1 MRVLLLI
8 LMATVGLTACGGSG
22 SAPASSAA
30 PSTSPSSPAPAP
42 TALTR
47 TKAEA
52 AGIHC
57 AEGGTRVDVGSDND
71 GNGVLSDGEVS
82 STLYVCNAPGS
93 DGANGSDGQSSLVR
107 LQAEPVSAN
116 CPQGG
121 TKVLAGKDSN
131 GNGVL
136 EDSEVSSS
144 AYVCSAAPTDNRW
157 VELTGGTTQAQS
169 NTGYLA
175 NSSTPVV
182 ITLPTS
188 PAVGDW
194 VKVTG
199 VGAGGWAI
207 AQNAGQS
214 INARGLPGGMALEWT
229 AHGPVGAWVGLAASS
244 DGMRIVAV
252 STSGEL
258 YTSTDGAATWVLRL
272 GGQTWSSV
280 ASSSDGMK
288 LLAASNGG
296 ALYLSSDGGQTW
308 SNDGSARAWTAVAS
322 SADGMQ
328 LVATAYLGQIWTSTD
343 GGVSWTARESNR
355 AWRAVTSSSD
365 GGVLAAGTNGAQLY
379 VSTDHGLT
387 WTARA
392 SSQFWWSLSASADGK
407 ILYGSTDT
415 GALWVSKDYGT
426 TWASQAGNRDWRGIA
441 TSADGRFTVAATAGG
456 QLYDSIDQGV
466 TWRATANAGSWSSVA
481 ISADGLTVFAAQ
493 SGGTLHTGLR
503 RTATTV
509 GGAGSIS
516 GGPQDALQ
524 LQYVGAGVFMPISY
538 VAAGLQFIVR

>member
-1 MRVLLLI
+1 MQNLFPLLVTTL
-8 LMATVGLTACGGSG
+8 VLTACGGSG
-22 SAPASSAA
+22 SAPANAPA
-30 PSTSPSSPAPAP
+30 PSATAP

-52 AGIHC
+52 AGTHC
-57 AEGGTRVDVGSDND
+57 AEGGARVDVGSDND
-71 GNGVLSDGEVS
+71 GNGVLSDGEVT

-93 DGANGSDGQSSLVR
+93 NGANGQTSLVR
-107 LQAEPVSAN
+107 MLVEPVGTN

-121 TKVLAGKDSN
+121 TKVLAGKDGN
-131 GNGVL
+131 GNGAL
-136 EDSEVSSS
+136 EDSEVSSF
-144 AYVCSAAPTDNRW
+144 AYVCSAAPADNRW
-157 VELTGGTTQAQS
+157 VELTGGSTQAQS

-175 NSSTPVV
+175 NSATLVV
-182 ITLPTS
+182 ITLPTA

-199 VGAGGWAI
+199 VGSGGWTI

-214 INARGLPGGMALEWT
+214 INARGLPGGMALEWA
-229 AHGPVGAWVGLAASS
+229 AHGPVGAWASLAASS
-244 DGMRIVAV
+244 DGLRIVAA
-252 STSGEL
+252 SASGEL
-258 YTSTDGAATWVLRL
+258 YTSTDGGANWVLRL

-288 LLAASNGG
+288 LVAASNGG

-328 LVATAYLGQIWTSTD
+328 LVAAEYLGRLWTSTD
-343 GGVSWTARESNR
+343 GGGSWTARESNR

-379 VSTDHGLT
+379 VSTDHGIT

-392 SSQFWWSLSASADGK
+392 SGQYWWSLSASADGK
-407 ILYGSTDT
+407 FLYGSTDT
-415 GALWVSKDYGT
+415 GALWVSKDSGT
-426 TWASQAGNRDWRGIA
+426 TWESQAGSRDWRGIA
-441 TSADGRFTVAATAGG
+441 TSADGRFTVAATSGG
-456 QLYDSIDQGV
+456 QLYDSMDQGL
-466 TWRATANAGSWSSVA
+466 TWRATASGGLWSSVA

-493 SGGTLHTGLR
+493 SGGAIHTGSR
-503 RTATTV
+503 RTSTTV

-524 LQYVGAGVFMPISY
+524 LQYVGGGVFMPIGY
-538 VAAGLQFIVR
+538 VTAGLQFIVR